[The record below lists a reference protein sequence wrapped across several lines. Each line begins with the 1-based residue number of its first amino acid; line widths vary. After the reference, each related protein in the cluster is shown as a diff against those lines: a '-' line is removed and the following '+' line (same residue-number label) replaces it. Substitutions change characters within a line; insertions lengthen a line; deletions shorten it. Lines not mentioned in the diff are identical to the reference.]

1 MSDIGIDVDVIVIG
15 SGIGGGTCARRLTEA
30 GCKVLVLESGPEGE
44 AGAAHHL
51 SHADT
56 PEARLRDGTWPDPV
70 HGEIDGRK
78 SSFYAPLG
86 AGLGGTSVFY
96 AATFERPARHDID
109 ALPDIAHP
117 TGGWPVGWEE
127 LAPWYDE
134 VQRLFHVH
142 GEADPLDRR
151 PSPHLRPPPPLTPYD
166 KSLFDHLRGN
176 GLNPYRLHSAVA
188 YLPACEEC
196 FGRKCPR
203 NCKMDGR
210 SAGIIPALATGNLR
224 LITGATVSRLITKA
238 DQVCAVE
245 YSHGGRLHHARAR
258 HVVLAAGA
266 YSSPGLLKA
275 SASEDWPQ
283 GIGNRHDLVGRKLMF
298 HLSQK
303 FVVWAGKSV
312 VAKPV
317 KSIAFRDL
325 YLVDGERLGMVQ
337 SMGVNASYG
346 EILHFLRQ
354 RARKSRIIHEGL
366 RIPAK
371 LIETFLGGGALF
383 DGQMEDFPDPDN
395 RLIFSAQAPRR
406 IEFHYATAVE
416 AQQRS
421 KAFKKHIR
429 RALRG
434 KRFMFLTSLP
444 EPNLGHPCGTLGMG
458 DDAASSVTNGYGRI
472 HGMRNLWVGDA
483 SVFPSAMAVNPSMT
497 IAALALRQANHIL
510 HQLDGASA

>member
-1 MSDIGIDVDVIVIG
+1 MQDVDIDVDVIVIG
-15 SGIGGGTCARRLTEA
+15 SGIGGGTCARALTEA
-30 GCKVLVLESGPEGE
+30 GRKVLVLESGQ
-44 AGAAHHL
+44 AGAADAAHHL
-51 SHADT
+51 SIADT
-56 PEARLRDGTWPDPV
+56 PETRLREGAWPDPV
-70 HGEIDGRK
+70 DGEIDGRK

-86 AGLGGTSVFY
+86 AGIGGTSVFY
-96 AATFERPARHDID
+96 AATFERPAIHDIE
-109 ALPDIAHP
+109 ALPPIAHP
-117 TGGWPVGWEE
+117 TGGWPVGWQE

-142 GEADPLDRR
+142 GEADPLDSR
-151 PSPHLRPPPPLTPYD
+151 PAPNLRPPPPLTPYD
-166 KSLFDHLRGN
+166 KLLFDHLRRN
-176 GLNPYRLHSAVA
+176 GMNPYRLQAAVA
-188 YLPACEEC
+188 YLPACAEC

-210 SAGIIPALATGNLR
+210 SAGIMPALATGNLR

-238 DQVCAVE
+238 DRVCAVE
-245 YSHGGRLHHARAR
+245 YHHDGRLHRATAR

-283 GIGNRHDLVGRKLMF
+283 GLGNRHDLVGRKLMF

-303 FVVWAGKSV
+303 FVVWAGKSLE
-312 VAKPV
+312 AKPV
-317 KSIAFRDL
+317 KSIALRDL

-337 SMGVNASYG
+337 SMGVHASYG

-354 RARKSRIIHEGL
+354 RAHKSRLVHEGL

-371 LIETFLGGGALF
+371 LIQTLLGGGALF

-395 RLIFSAQAPRR
+395 RLIFSPQAPRK
-406 IEFHYATAVE
+406 IAFHYATAVE
-416 AQQRS
+416 AHQRS
-421 KAFKKHIR
+421 KTFKKHIR
-429 RALRG
+429 RSFRG
-434 KRFMFLTSLP
+434 KGLLFLTQAP

-458 DDAASSVTNGYGRI
+458 RDAATSVTNGYGRI
-472 HGMRNLWVGDA
+472 HGIDNLWVGDA
-483 SVFPSAMAVNPSMT
+483 SVFPTSMAVNPSMT

-510 HQLDGASA
+510 QQLDGARA